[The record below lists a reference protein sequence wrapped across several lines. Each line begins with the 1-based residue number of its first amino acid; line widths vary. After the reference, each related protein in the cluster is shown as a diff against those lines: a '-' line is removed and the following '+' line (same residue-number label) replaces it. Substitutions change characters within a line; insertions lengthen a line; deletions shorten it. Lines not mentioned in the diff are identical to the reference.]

1 MGTRSIIEI
10 RDGYSI
16 YRIYRHYDG
25 YPDAVLADIRKAMEV
40 SGLGDPE
47 YFLANFIFLAKWNFW
62 KRGFDWHGTYG
73 VCSPTCEH
81 GDIEFEYK
89 LWKWDGKWM
98 LEIRRHWID
107 EQDTVTT
114 IYKGELE
121 KAFELFIKEFEDGCH
136 IKELPEAWEP

>member
-1 MGTRSIIEI
+1 MGTRCIIEV
-10 RDGYSI
+10 DGCNR

-25 YPDAVLADIRKAMEV
+25 YPDAVLADIRKVMEA

-62 KRGFDWHGTYG
+62 KQGSDWEGTYG

-81 GDIEFEYK
+81 GGIEFEYK
-89 LWKWDGKWM
+89 LRKWVGKWM
-98 LEIRRHWID
+98 VEIRRHWID
-107 EQDTVTT
+107 DQNTVTT

-121 KAFELFIKEFEDGCH
+121 KAFEKFIKEFKDGCH
-136 IKELPEAWEP
+136 IRELPEAWKP